1 MADLSDFVGEYIFTL
16 IPDCSEVHQT
26 DATVVSFGLDNMVI
40 FVHENP
46 SDGYRSHV
54 GDVVVAGLADC
65 SKVHNRI
72 LPVNQY
78 VICEFSDSCDEDILR
93 IRSAKTG
100 LLIFSHIPRYSRV
113 FLFVIHF
120 PINPLPSLKLVV
132 ISVRLIK
139 STSS

>member
-100 LLIFSHIPRYSRV
+100 LLIFIIGTDSADDYYPC
-113 FLFVIHF
+113 FVWTYY
-120 PINPLPSLKLVV
+120 PENLDANQEMNENA
-132 ISVRLIK
+132 
-139 STSS
+139 